1 MLGVSTPCDLQ
12 NMAASGS
19 IEAAVSAASNVFQGA
34 LGMTEGK
41 RRMMTAIQETPAGV
55 PTA

>member
-1 MLGVSTPCDLQ
+1 
-12 NMAASGS
+12 MAASGS
-19 IEAAVSAASNVFQGA
+19 IEAAVRAARSDFQGT

-41 RRMMTAIQETPAGV
+41 RRMMTAIQETPAGD